1 MTCATEKGF
10 MLRGIYKASKPC
22 LVLQRPTITTM
33 TDITAASAH
42 DAIKGFADVNLPPYF
57 TGNMSLNRG
66 ASKIFYRAGD
76 KTEYII
82 L

>member
-1 MTCATEKGF
+1 
-10 MLRGIYKASKPC
+10 
-22 LVLQRPTITTM
+22 M

-42 DAIKGFADVNLPPYF
+42 DTIKGFADVNLPPYF